1 MQVTRDLLL
10 DLNLLRELP
19 KRVNTSAKVFAF
31 AAHLSQRWLRVSP
44 VSFILGYSRG
54 LVSARKHASE

>member
-1 MQVTRDLLL
+1 LNLCGVGSIKLLERVTVMQVTRDLLL

-31 AAHLSQRWLRVSP
+31 AAHLSQRW
-44 VSFILGYSRG
+44 
-54 LVSARKHASE
+54 ARKPA

>member
-31 AAHLSQRWLRVSP
+31 AAHLRFAFAAHLSQRWLRVSP
-44 VSFILGYSRG
+44 VRFILG
-54 LVSARKHASE
+54 

>member
-31 AAHLSQRWLRVSP
+31 AAYLSQRWLRLSP
-44 VSFILGYSRG
+44 VRFILG
-54 LVSARKHASE
+54 